1 MIEIK
6 YIAVSK
12 LLKTE
17 AQLLLNDVIVILK
30 KHNPELLRLHN
41 AYDMLVSQA
50 AKIDFFTKPYGKHAL
65 TYQLDLLRKERLKCA
80 SFIAMQVRSFE
91 NSNFEAP
98 KKLATVAKKLSKP
111 FLINLGRKNLP
122 EVESQ
127 ISLFFINL
135 ENSPEEKDAFAALGL
150 QPYINE
156 LERLN
161 NEHTHLY
168 SKRARDIENR
178 PPTSDRSL
186 EVETQKKLR
195 LFFEQVNSFQNTFTD
210 IDYTPFIYELNLT
223 LAEYSRSIKT
233 RIATNK
239 RRARKKAKAVKKNNN
254 KSKTENKTATQLKPQ
269 TKSSTSTTTTT
280 TQKDKKESTNK
291 TTTQSETK
299 NEPIDKEDLK
309 NT

>member
-1 MIEIK
+1 M
-6 YIAVSK
+6 
-12 LLKTE
+12 
-17 AQLLLNDVIVILK
+17 
-30 KHNPELLRLHN
+30 
-41 AYDMLVSQA
+41 
-50 AKIDFFTKPYGKHAL
+50 
-65 TYQLDLLRKERLKCA
+65 
-80 SFIAMQVRSFE
+80 
-91 NSNFEAP
+91 
-98 KKLATVAKKLSKP
+98 
-111 FLINLGRKNLP
+111 
-122 EVESQ
+122 
-127 ISLFFINL
+127 
-135 ENSPEEKDAFAALGL
+135 
-150 QPYINE
+150 
-156 LERLN
+156 ERLN

-280 TQKDKKESTNK
+280 TTTQKDKKESTNQ